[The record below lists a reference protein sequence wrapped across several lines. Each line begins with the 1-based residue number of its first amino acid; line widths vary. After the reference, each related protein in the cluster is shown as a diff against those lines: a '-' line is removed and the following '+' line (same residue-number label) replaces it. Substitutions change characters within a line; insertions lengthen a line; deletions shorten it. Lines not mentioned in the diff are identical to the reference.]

1 MIVAIGTPSFIQ
13 SVKEISRP
21 YVSCMKPTN
30 IMFGAVPTKVD
41 IPPIDAAYAIPNRS
55 EISKFLLSV

>member
-1 MIVAIGTPSFIQ
+1 MIAYHEENNINVAIGTPSFIQ

-21 YVSCMKPTN
+21 YASCIKPTN

-41 IPPIDAAYAIPNRS
+41 IPPMDAA
-55 EISKFLLSV
+55 